1 MEPEDQTTP
10 PAPRSERRREAR
22 HTVDGSAV
30 LTILSNAV
38 HLRGRILD
46 ISMNGCQFRTDDC
59 FPMGIYSRAEIEFQL
74 DGLPFRLACVTQSLH
89 RRNRVG
95 VRFLDM
101 SERKREQLA
110 ELIAGLEELLAKER
124 AAENPSDADA
134 PKDL

>member
-1 MEPEDQTTP
+1 MEPEDRATP
-10 PAPRSERRREAR
+10 PSARSERRKEPR

-38 HLRGRILD
+38 HLRGRIVD

-59 FPMGIYSRAEIEFQL
+59 FPMGIYSRAEIEFEL
-74 DGLPFRLACVTQSLH
+74 DNLPFRLACVTQSLH

-101 SERKREQLA
+101 SERKREQLT

-124 AAENPSDADA
+124 AAANPGDPET
-134 PKDL
+134 PKSL